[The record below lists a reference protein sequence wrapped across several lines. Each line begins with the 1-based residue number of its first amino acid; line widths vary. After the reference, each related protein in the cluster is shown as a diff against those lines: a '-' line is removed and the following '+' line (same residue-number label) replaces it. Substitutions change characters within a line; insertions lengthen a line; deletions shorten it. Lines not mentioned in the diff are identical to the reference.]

1 MSRSHKK
8 FPCYKACLPHGK
20 KIANKTFRHVCKNEM
35 RHYNYDMLPT
45 KFKKTTNSYN
55 VCEYKSICNRLIGNK
70 SPYYECKGFDLYYY
84 IIYSIS
90 DIDKQ
95 LFFNALKFTK
105 FGLYKT
111 FVMK

>member
-8 FPCYKACLPHGK
+8 FPCYKTCLAHGK

-35 RHYNYDMLPT
+35 RHHNYDMLPT
-45 KFKKTTNSYN
+45 KSKEATNPYN
-55 VCEYKSICNRLIGNK
+55 VYEYKSICNKLIGNK
-70 SPYYECKGFDLYYY
+70 SPYYECEGYNDFYYLVN
-84 IIYSIS
+84 SFS
-90 DIDKQ
+90 DINKQ
-95 LFFNALKFTK
+95 LWFNALKFTK